1 MDEPSVDTLLSPYF
15 SLHDGGER
23 AFSVEA
29 ASVKFGPGVL
39 AEVGADVRALG
50 LQRVALFTDPRVRLL
65 PPFEIAYTSLIR
77 AGLDVVVYDGIVVE
91 PTERSV
97 GDAAVFAREAAV
109 DGFVSLGGGSTVDTT
124 KVANLLSSWPA
135 PLLDYV
141 NAPAGRAL
149 PVPGPLKPHVACPT
163 TFGTASETTGIAV
176 FDLAGKATK
185 TGIVSRRIR
194 PTLGVLD
201 PDNLAHLPPT
211 VVAANGFD
219 VLSHAIESYTARPFT
234 ARPAPA
240 EPGLRPLSQ
249 GANPLG
255 DLACLEAILRC
266 SSNLQRA
273 LDDPAH
279 RPARQALMFAG
290 LLAGIGFGNSGC
302 HLPHAM
308 SYPVSSPVAGKAL
321 AFRAPDYPAGKPL
334 VPHGIAVIVNAP
346 AALRFTATASPQ
358 RHRLAL
364 AALAEDGIAGSN
376 RAAADCTDAEVGDLL
391 ADRLS
396 RLMRAAGIPNG
407 LTGLGYGREDIDR
420 LADGAFQQKRL
431 VDNAPVAV
439 SLDAL
444 RSIYRTAFSYW

>member
-1 MDEPSVDTLLSPYF
+1 MDTLLSPYF
-15 SLHDGGER
+15 SLRDGGER

-39 AEVGADVRALG
+39 AEVGADARALG
-50 LQRVALFTDPRVRLL
+50 LKRVALFTDPRVRLL
-65 PPFEIAYTSLIR
+65 PPFENAYASLIA
-77 AGLDVVVYDGIVVE
+77 AGLDVVVYDRIVVE
-91 PTERSV
+91 PTEGSV
-97 GDAAVFAREAAV
+97 GDAAEFARDAAV
-109 DGFVSLGGGSTVDTT
+109 DGFVSLGGGSTIDTT

-149 PVPGPLKPHVACPT
+149 PVPGPLKPHIACPT

-201 PDNLAHLPPT
+201 PDNLAHLPAT

-234 ARPAPA
+234 ARPLPA
-240 EPGLRPLSQ
+240 EPALRPLSQ

-255 DLACLEAILRC
+255 DLACLEAIRRC
-266 SSNLQRA
+266 SSHLRRA
-273 LDDPAH
+273 VDDPSDRA
-279 RPARQALMFAG
+279 ARQALMFAG

-308 SYPVSSPVAGKAL
+308 SYPVSSPVAGESL
-321 AFRAPDYPAGKPL
+321 AFRAPDYPVEKPL
-334 VPHGIAVIVNAP
+334 VPHGIAVVVNAP
-346 AALRFTATASPQ
+346 AALGFTAAGSPQ
-358 RHRLAL
+358 RHREAL
-364 AALAEDGIAGSN
+364 AALAGNGLAGTTN
-376 RAAADCTDAEVGDLL
+376 RTATDCADSEVGELL
-391 ADRLS
+391 GERLG
-396 RLMRAAGIPNG
+396 RLMRVTGIPNG
-407 LTGLGYGREDIDR
+407 LAGLGYGAEDIDR
-420 LADGAFQQKRL
+420 LAVGAFQQKRL

-439 SLDAL
+439 SLDEL
-444 RSIYRTAFSYW
+444 RSIYRAALSYW